1 MKKKYICIGVLAA
14 LLSFGGHAEAGS
26 LKGESTAASVKKV
39 VRTVSSAKVSIS
51 PGKKKTAAKTVVKKA
66 AAAKK
71 TDTAKTAKKADTA
84 KTAVKKTESTK
95 TAKTVPVGKGGPT
108 IEVGLLSGQKEAS
121 VKLLAD
127 CTAEADGKTWQT
139 FKRGETLSVSRSGK
153 SIVIGGKKKEGPV
166 YLRASGSAAAFSVKG
181 NTYRGDMKLIP
192 SAYSDGVTVVNAVSM
207 EEYLCGVVPSEVSP
221 SWHTDA
227 LRAQAVAAR
236 TYAMYHR
243 DGYRNAGY
251 DVTDDTR
258 SQVYRGT
265 SVEAAATDQAIK
277 DTAGEVITYDGKP
290 IDAVFHSNGGGYTEN
305 SENVWGSRVPYL
317 RGVAEESSSV
327 LDKAW
332 TKTVTTDA
340 FGKAAGVGTLKS
352 IELSKL
358 KKGQTKAKDRGI
370 SGRVISVK
378 VTGSKGT
385 KTLTGDDVQSA
396 FGLSSTLF
404 DISVKGK
411 NVNITGYGAG
421 HGLGLSQWGA
431 EAMAAKKG
439 NGKDYYKTILTHY
452 FTGTKIEKIY

>member
-1 MKKKYICIGVLAA
+1 MKKTYICIGVLAA
-14 LLSFGGHAEAGS
+14 LLSFGGSAEAGS
-26 LKGESTAASVKKV
+26 LKGEGTTAVKKI
-39 VRTVSSAKVSIS
+39 VRTVSNGKVSVT
-51 PGKKKTAAKTVVKKA
+51 PGKKKTVAKTIAKA
-66 AAAKK
+66 AAAKASAKAEK
-71 TDTAKTAKKADTA
+71 TKTSA
-84 KTAVKKTESTK
+84 KKTESTK
-95 TAKTVPVGKGGPT
+95 TAKTVSVGKEGPT

-121 VKLLAD
+121 LKLLAD

-153 SIVIGGKKKEGPV
+153 SLVIGGKKKEGPI
-166 YLRASGSAAAFSVKG
+166 YLRASGKAAAFSVKG

-243 DGYRNAGY
+243 DGYRSAGY

-265 SVEAAATDQAIK
+265 SVEASATNQAIK

-290 IDAVFHSNGGGYTEN
+290 IDAVFHSSGGGYTEN

-332 TKTVTTDA
+332 TKTVTAEA

-358 KKGQTKAKDRGI
+358 KKGQTKAKDRGV
-370 SGRVISVK
+370 SGRVISMK
-378 VTGSKGT
+378 VTGSKGM
-385 KTLTGDDVQSA
+385 KTLTGDAVQSA

-411 NVNITGYGAG
+411 NVTITGYGAG

-431 EAMAAKKG
+431 EAMATKKG